1 MAKSSANEPVTIR
14 IGGEDHT
21 IRANVKPE
29 YTRRCAKLVDDRIS
43 EIRSQLGLIES
54 HKAAILAALSITDEL
69 FQARSEADDLRESAG
84 ARIEELALGLEKAL
98 VEDVEPPVDVD
109 PPVEQVP
116 PVEEVPPVS
125 EEPQLALDEPR
136 EAAGEAAVEEE
147 ESEIEGGEV
156 EGV

>member
-69 FQARSEADDLRESAG
+69 FQARSEADDLRVSAG

-98 VEDVEPPVDVD
+98 VEDVEPPV
-109 PPVEQVP
+109 EQ
-116 PVEEVPPVS
+116 VPPVS

-136 EAAGEAAVEEE
+136 AAAGEAAVEEE

>member
-1 MAKSSANEPVTIR
+1 MVKSSASEPVTVR

-29 YTRRCAKLVDDRIS
+29 YTLRCAKLVDDRIS

-84 ARIEELALGLEKAL
+84 AWAEELAGRLETAL
-98 VEDVEPPVDVD
+98 AEEVELPPAA
-109 PPVEQVP
+109 
-116 PVEEVPPVS
+116 EEVPVVADEVLPES
-125 EEPQLALDEPR
+125 ESAQLAFDEP
-136 EAAGEAAVEEE
+136 GEAVSGEEGPATEAE
-147 ESEIEGGEV
+147 EV
-156 EGV
+156 DPV